1 MAASGEAKRAWGGS
15 RAGSGRKSKNRCA
28 LPDIDIAHALAEP
41 APEDIEA
48 AARRHAVMAIGTMVK
63 IVKNGESEGAA
74 IRAANA
80 ILDRGY
86 GKPAVEIDALVEE
99 IRAEARRY
107 ANLAIERLRL
117 IADAG
122 RSENSRASAAKSLLD
137 RGLGAVAVAQ
147 FGGEDQRKVGKK
159 EAAEI
164 AAETAGEGT
173 EWGDDLRWNRS

>member
-1 MAASGEAKRAWGGS
+1 
-15 RAGSGRKSKNRCA
+15 
-28 LPDIDIAHALAEP
+28 
-41 APEDIEA
+41 
-48 AARRHAVMAIGTMVK
+48 MAIGTMVK
-63 IVKNGESEGAA
+63 IVTHGESEGAA

-107 ANLAIERLRL
+107 ANLAIERLRM

-147 FGGEDQRKVGKK
+147 LGGEDQRKVGEK

-173 EWGDDLRWNRS
+173 E